1 VILRFDTVWA
11 GQSHSDTLIFAYCQW
26 QLSSISGDGFES
38 ELSGGTSL
46 EYAKV
51 IFAQKLTVMADKS
64 IPKP

>member
-1 VILRFDTVWA
+1 MSVIGNGVWLLMA

-46 EYAKV
+46 EYA
-51 IFAQKLTVMADKS
+51 
-64 IPKP
+64 